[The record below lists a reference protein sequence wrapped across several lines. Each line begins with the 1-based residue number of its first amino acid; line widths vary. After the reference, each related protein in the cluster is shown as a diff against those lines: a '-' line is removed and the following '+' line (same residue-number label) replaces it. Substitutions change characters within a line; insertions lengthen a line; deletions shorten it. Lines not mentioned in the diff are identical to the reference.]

1 MTTNQ
6 AARSNGKGNGKGVP
20 IDAAIDSDHEYAVL
34 LAAFDNDDAVSSAS
48 SSLSEVGAQGADIR
62 DVVTLRTDACG
73 VVHIQ
78 QLNDYSIAM
87 GMAAGM
93 LGGMTASVLLSRP
106 PALPMVGMGMVGAVL
121 GKLRYEYRKAGTGA
135 ALLGTVRP
143 NTSAI
148 LAIVKAEDITRAA
161 AALPANTTLRTTYV
175 DGRAASHLAQ
185 VARQFG

>member
-1 MTTNQ
+1 MTTTE
-6 AARSNGKGNGKGVP
+6 AARTNGKGAP
-20 IDAAIDSDHEYAVL
+20 IDASIDSDHEYAVM
-34 LAAFDNDDAVSSAS
+34 LAAFDDDDAVSTAS
-48 SSLSEVGAQGADIR
+48 NSLSEVGTQGADIR

-73 VVHIQ
+73 VVHIR
-78 QLNDYSIAM
+78 QLNDYSTAM
-87 GMAAGM
+87 GIAAGM
-93 LGGMTASVLLSRP
+93 LGGLTASLLLSRP

-121 GKLRYEYRKAGTGA
+121 GRLRYEYRKAGTGA

-143 NTSAI
+143 NTSAL

-185 VARQFG
+185 VARRIG